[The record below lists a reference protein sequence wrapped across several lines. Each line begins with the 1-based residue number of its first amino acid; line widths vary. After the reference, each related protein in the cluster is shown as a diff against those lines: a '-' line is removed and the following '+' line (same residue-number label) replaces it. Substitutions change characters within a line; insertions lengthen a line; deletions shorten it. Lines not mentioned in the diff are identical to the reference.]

1 MKRKIKNKKSYKEL
15 IDKIKNIENIVLYY
29 KGYLEQLGILFESYV
44 QMNEDEDK
52 LVNYIKEKGKE
63 SFMYEFWPERFE
75 MPTHIGT

>member
-52 LVNYIKEKGKE
+52 LVNYIKEKWKE
-63 SFMYEFWPERFE
+63 LENKRNEKSSV
-75 MPTHIGT
+75 